1 MIFELAAGLV
11 EIPPD
16 GRLLQRSVHAFDL
29 TIGPGV
35 VGPSEAMLDAMS
47 KADPVEGMASPA
59 GGRPVAVLGQV
70 GELDA
75 VVRQN
80 RMYLVGDGR
89 DQRFEEGPSRC
100 SGRSQHVNLDLTT
113 DLFPPHGPVL
123 RLRT

>member
-1 MIFELAAGLV
+1 MIFELAVGLV

-35 VGPSEAMLDAMS
+35 VGLSEAMLDTMS
-47 KADPVEGMASPA
+47 RVDPVEGRASPA
-59 GGRPVAVLGQV
+59 GGRLVAVPGQV

-80 RMYLVGDGR
+80 VCIWQPL
-89 DQRFEEGPSRC
+89 PACALS
-100 SGRSQHVNLDLTT
+100 
-113 DLFPPHGPVL
+113 
-123 RLRT
+123 